1 MTHAP
6 VLQRSAVT
14 RLAGPLL
21 TGGVAVAGAVALHLR
36 DPNTRG
42 SWGYCPVS
50 LVLGVDCPGCGSLR
64 AVHALTDLDVVAAAS
79 SNLMLTLAVPVALV
93 AWVVWLRRAWRPR
106 PPQGPTAWAPSGPE
120 TARRLSPALVW
131 AVTGVAVVAF
141 TVLRNLPAGAWLHS

>member
-1 MTHAP
+1 MTQAP
-6 VLQRSAVT
+6 VLRRSAAT

-21 TGGVAVAGAVALHLR
+21 TGAVVVAGAVALHLR

-64 AVHALTDLDVVAAAS
+64 AVHALTNLDVVAAAS
-79 SNLMLTLAVPVALV
+79 SNLMLVLAVPVAVV
-93 AWVVWLRRAWRPR
+93 AWAVWLRRAWRPR
-106 PPQGPTAWAPSGPE
+106 PPEPAWPPPSGPE

>member
-1 MTHAP
+1 MTQAP
-6 VLQRSAVT
+6 VLRRSATT

-21 TGGVAVAGAVALHLR
+21 TGAVVAAGAVALHLR

-64 AVHALTDLDVVAAAS
+64 AVHALTNLDVVAAAS
-79 SNLMLTLAVPVALV
+79 SNLMLTLAVPVAVV
-93 AWVVWLRRAWRPR
+93 AWLVWLRRSWRPR
-106 PPQGPTAWAPSGPE
+106 PMTGPMTGAMTGPE